1 MDEYT
6 EQERGT
12 LLNHLKK
19 YIEVGGFPEVVVKG
33 YDYTY
38 LQTLFDIKEGAD
50 VARLIQVCHDI
61 DNPKT
66 KARELKSLVLA
77 AGELDC
83 RDLLVITW
91 DREGEEEFKGCD
103 IRFVPLWKWLQG

>member
-1 MDEYT
+1 MDMSISIKIPFSFREYLDIAGFHARDEYT

-38 LQTLFDIKEGAD
+38 LQTLFDSII
-50 VARLIQVCHDI
+50 LNFQ
-61 DNPKT
+61 KT
-66 KARELKSLVLA
+66 
-77 AGELDC
+77 
-83 RDLLVITW
+83 
-91 DREGEEEFKGCD
+91 
-103 IRFVPLWKWLQG
+103 